1 MRNVEETLKP
11 IANWCQAQPIQLCVL
26 FGSQVMGQTQAD
38 SDVDI
43 AVWPAEPVSTP
54 ARLSW
59 LHELETILEKQVDLV
74 LVSAELDPVLGMEI
88 VRHGRLIFEREPDVW
103 LHHRSQLWFAYTD
116 SLPFL
121 RVARQRLRDFAEEVR
136 RGA

>member
-1 MRNVEETLKP
+1 MRNVKEALKP

-26 FGSQVMGQTQAD
+26 FGSQATGQAQAH

-43 AVWPAEPVSTP
+43 AVWPVEPVSTP
-54 ARLSW
+54 TRLSW
-59 LHELETILEKQVDLV
+59 LRELETILEKQVNLV
-74 LVSAELDPVLGMEI
+74 LISAELDPVLGMEI
-88 VRHGRLIFEREPDVW
+88 VRHGQLIFEREPDVW

-121 RVARQRLRDFAEEVR
+121 RAARQRLHDFAEEVR
-136 RGA
+136 RGT